1 MKHIFNLFFS
11 ITFFIAIAQDKPAYI
26 IYNSDGQ
33 KANYTQMLETALKND
48 IVLFGEL
55 HNNTISHWLQL
66 ELTHDI
72 FNSLKSNLVLG
83 AEMFEADNQLIINEY
98 LSKRINYR
106 NFKAEARLWNNFET
120 DYKPLLDF
128 ALKNNLKFIATN
140 IPRRYASI
148 VNNEGF
154 EGLSTLSAEAKNW
167 IAPLPVKY
175 DASLPGYQKM
185 LKMGGMQSK
194 ETNENFPKAQ
204 AIKDATMA
212 HFIMSNFNKGQIFLH
227 FHGAFHSDFYDGI
240 YWYLKQTKPNIKI
253 MTISTVE
260 QNDINTLDN
269 EYIKAADFII
279 CVPEKMTKTY

>member
-1 MKHIFNLFFS
+1 MKHLFSLFFS
-11 ITFFIAIAQDKPAYI
+11 ITFFIALAQDKPAYI

-33 KANYTQMLETALKND
+33 KVNYTQMLETALKND